1 MRVLHSDSEN
11 VALVQHTVPAD
22 YGCVNIWTAKWGNMT
37 MAILNHT
44 LGFPRVGLRRELKK
58 AQESYWAGNSTQEE
72 LLAVGR
78 ELRARHWQQQQQAGV
93 DLLPVGDFAWYD
105 HVLTTSLLL
114 GNVPARHQNQD
125 GTIDLDTLFRIGRG
139 RAPTGEPAAAAEMT
153 KWFNTNYHYMVP
165 EFHKGQQFQLGWTQL
180 LDEVDEALALGHKI
194 KPVLLGPVTYLWL
207 GKVKGEQFDRLSL
220 LKDILPVYQQV
231 LAELAKRG
239 IEWVQIDEPALVLE
253 LPQEWLNAFKPA
265 YDALQGQ
272 VKLLLTTYFD
282 SVGHNLDTIHTLPV
296 QGLHVDLV
304 TGHDDVAVLNQ
315 ALPKE
320 WLLSLGVING
330 RNVWRA
336 DLSSWFERL
345 QPLLGDRNLWIGT
358 SCSLLHSPIDLS
370 VETRLDEEVK
380 SWFAFALQKCAEL
393 ALLSAALNAPGS
405 KQAELAAYS
414 APIRARRQSS
424 RVHNAQVEKRLA
436 AITAQDSERQRP
448 YAERAA
454 AQRDRFNLPAWPTTT
469 IGSFPQTTEIRGLRL
484 DFKQGRLDG
493 NNYRTSIS
501 EHIKQAIVEQERLGL
516 DVLVHGEAERNDMVE
531 YFGENLDG
539 FVFTQNGWVQ
549 SYGSRCV
556 KPPVI
561 IGDISRPEAITVEW
575 AKYAQS
581 LTDKPVKGML
591 TGPVTILCWSF
602 PREDVTR
609 EVIAKQIALAL
620 RDEVEDLEKAGI
632 GIIQIDEPALREGL
646 PLRQSDWAAYLNWAV
661 DAFKLNA
668 AVAQDDTQIHT
679 HMCYCEFNDIMDSIA
694 ALDADVITIETSR
707 SDMDLLEAFKEFEY
721 PNEIGPGVY
730 DIHSPNVPSVEWI
743 EALLRKAA
751 QNIPAERLW
760 VNPDCGLKTR
770 GWPETR
776 QSLANMVRAAQRLR
790 EQA

>member
-1 MRVLHSDSEN
+1 M
-11 VALVQHTVPAD
+11 
-22 YGCVNIWTAKWGNMT
+22 
-37 MAILNHT
+37 
-44 LGFPRVGLRRELKK
+44 
-58 AQESYWAGNSTQEE
+58 
-72 LLAVGR
+72 
-78 ELRARHWQQQQQAGV
+78 
-93 DLLPVGDFAWYD
+93 
-105 HVLTTSLLL
+105 
-114 GNVPARHQNQD
+114 
-125 GTIDLDTLFRIGRG
+125 
-139 RAPTGEPAAAAEMT
+139 
-153 KWFNTNYHYMVP
+153 
-165 EFHKGQQFQLGWTQL
+165 
-180 LDEVDEALALGHKI
+180 
-194 KPVLLGPVTYLWL
+194 LLGPITYLWL

-220 LKDILPVYQQV
+220 LNDILPVYQQV

-253 LPQEWLNAFKPA
+253 LPQEWLDAYQPA
-265 YDALQGQ
+265 YQALQGQ

-282 SVGHNLDTIHTLPV
+282 SIGHNIDTIRALPV
-296 QGLHVDLV
+296 QGLHVDVV
-304 TGHDDVAVLNQ
+304 TGHDDLAVLNKN
-315 ALPKE
+315 LPKE

-345 QPLLGDRNLWIGT
+345 QPLVNSRPLWLGS
-358 SCSLLHSPIDLS
+358 SCSLLHSPIDLNE
-370 VETRLDEEVK
+370 ETRLDAEVK

-393 ALLSAALNAPGS
+393 ALLTQALNAPNDA
-405 KQAELAAYS
+405 KLAELAAYS
-414 APIRARRQSS
+414 APIRARRSSS
-424 RVHNAQVEKRLA
+424 RVHNAQVEQRLA
-436 AITAQDSERQRP
+436 AITSQDIERQLP
-448 YAERAA
+448 YEARAET
-454 AQRDRFNLPAWPTTT
+454 QRKRFNLPAWPTTT

-493 NNYRTSIS
+493 KNYRTGIS
-501 EHIKQAIVEQERLGL
+501 EHIKHAIAEQERLGL

-531 YFGENLDG
+531 YFGEHLDG

-581 LTDKPVKGML
+581 LTEKPVKGML

-602 PREDVTR
+602 PREDVSR
-609 EVIAKQIALAL
+609 ETIAKQIALAL

-646 PLRQSDWAAYLNWAV
+646 PLRRADWQAYLQWAV

-668 AVAQDDTQIHT
+668 AVAQNDTQIHT

-707 SDMDLLEAFKEFEY
+707 SDMELLESFEDFAY

-751 QNIPAERLW
+751 QRIPAERLW

-776 QSLANMVRAAQRLR
+776 QALANMVLAAQRLR
-790 EQA
+790 EEQV

>member
-1 MRVLHSDSEN
+1 
-11 VALVQHTVPAD
+11 
-22 YGCVNIWTAKWGNMT
+22 
-37 MAILNHT
+37 MAIVNHT

-58 AQESYWAGNSTQEE
+58 AQENYWAGNATQEE
-72 LLAVGR
+72 LLTVGR
-78 ELRARHWQQQQQAGV
+78 ELRARHWQQQKDAGV

-114 GNVPARHQNQD
+114 GNVPARHQNED
-125 GTIDLDTLFRIGRG
+125 GSVDLDTLFRIGRG
-139 RAPTGEPAAAAEMT
+139 RAPTGQPAAAAEMT

-165 EFHKGQQFQLGWTQL
+165 EFTKGQQFKLTWTQL
-180 LDEVDEALALGHKI
+180 LDEVDEALALGHNV

-220 LKDILPVYQQV
+220 LQDILPVYQQV

-239 IEWVQIDEPALVLE
+239 IEWVQIDEPALALE
-253 LPQEWLNAFKPA
+253 LPQEWLAAFKPA

-282 SVGHNLDTIHTLPV
+282 SVSQNLETIKALPV
-296 QGLHVDLV
+296 QGLHIDLV
-304 TGHDDVAVLNQ
+304 HGKDDAATLSAQ
-315 ALPKE
+315 LPAN
-320 WLLSLGVING
+320 WVLSLGVING

-345 QPLLGDRNLWIGT
+345 QPLVGTRDLWLGS

-370 VETRLDEEVK
+370 VEVRLDDEVK
-380 SWFAFALQKCAEL
+380 SWFAFAIQKCAEL
-393 ALLSAALNAPGS
+393 SLLSQALNSGNG
-405 KQAELAAYS
+405 QALEAYS
-414 APIRARRQSS
+414 APIRARRTST
-424 RVHNAQVEKRLA
+424 RVNNAAVTQRLA
-436 AITAQDSERQRP
+436 AITAQDSQRQNV
-448 YAERAA
+448 YSVRAD
-454 AQRDRFNLPAWPTTT
+454 AQRERFNLPAWPTTT

-493 NNYRTSIS
+493 NNYRTGIA
-501 EHIKQAIVEQERLGL
+501 EHIKQAVVEQERLGL

-531 YFGENLDG
+531 YFGEHLDG
-539 FVFTQNGWVQ
+539 FIFTQNGWVQ

-561 IGDISRPEAITVEW
+561 IGDVSRPESITVEW

-581 LTDKPVKGML
+581 LTDKPMKGML

-609 EVIAKQIALAL
+609 ETIAKQIALAL
-620 RDEVEDLEKAGI
+620 RDEVADLEAAGI

-646 PLRQSDWAAYLNWAV
+646 PLHRSDWDAYLAWAV
-661 DAFKLNA
+661 DAFRLNA
-668 AVAQDDTQIHT
+668 AVAKDDTQIHT

-707 SDMDLLEAFKEFEY
+707 SDMELLESFEEFEY

-730 DIHSPNVPSVEWI
+730 DIHSPNVPSVEWM
-743 EALLRKAA
+743 EDLLKKAA
-751 QNIPAERLW
+751 QRIPAERLW

-776 QSLANMVRAAQRLR
+776 QALANMVQAAQRLR
-790 EQA
+790 ETQ

>member
-1 MRVLHSDSEN
+1 
-11 VALVQHTVPAD
+11 
-22 YGCVNIWTAKWGNMT
+22 
-37 MAILNHT
+37 MAIVNHT

-58 AQESYWAGNSTQEE
+58 AQESYWAGNATKEA
-72 LLAVGR
+72 LLTVGR
-78 ELRARHWQQQQQAGV
+78 ELRARHWQQQKDAGV

-114 GNVPARHQNQD
+114 GNVPARHQNED
-125 GTIDLDTLFRIGRG
+125 GSVDLDTLFRIGRG
-139 RAPTGEPAAAAEMT
+139 RAPTGQPAAAAEMT

-165 EFHKGQQFQLGWTQL
+165 EFTKGQQFKLTWTQL
-180 LDEVDEALALGHKI
+180 LDEVDEAQALGHNV

-220 LKDILPVYQQV
+220 LQDILPVYQQV

-239 IEWVQIDEPALVLE
+239 IEWVQIDEPALALE
-253 LPQEWLNAFKPA
+253 LPQEWLTAFKPA

-282 SVGHNLDTIHTLPV
+282 SISQNLETIKTLPV
-296 QGLHVDLV
+296 QGLHIDLV
-304 TGHDDVAVLNQ
+304 HGKDDAATLSAQ
-315 ALPKE
+315 LPAN
-320 WLLSLGVING
+320 WVLSLGVING

-345 QPLLGDRNLWIGT
+345 QPLVGTRDLWLGS

-370 VETRLDEEVK
+370 VEVRLDDEVK
-380 SWFAFALQKCAEL
+380 SWFAFAIQKCAEL
-393 ALLSAALNAPGS
+393 SLLSQALNSGNG
-405 KQAELAAYS
+405 QALEAYS
-414 APIRARRQSS
+414 APIRARRTST
-424 RVHNAQVEKRLA
+424 RVNNAAVTQRLA
-436 AITAQDSERQRP
+436 AITAQDSQRQNV
-448 YAERAA
+448 YSVRAD

-493 NNYRTSIS
+493 NNYRTGIS
-501 EHIKQAIVEQERLGL
+501 EHIKQAVAEQERLGL

-531 YFGENLDG
+531 YFGEHLDG

-561 IGDISRPEAITVEW
+561 IGDVSRPEAITVEW

-581 LTDKPVKGML
+581 LTDKPMKGML

-609 EVIAKQIALAL
+609 ETIAKQIALAL
-620 RDEVEDLEKAGI
+620 RDEVADLEAAGI

-646 PLRQSDWAAYLNWAV
+646 PLHRSDWDAYLAWAV
-661 DAFKLNA
+661 DAFRLNA
-668 AVAQDDTQIHT
+668 AVAKDDTQIHT

-707 SDMDLLEAFKEFEY
+707 SDMELLESFEEFEY

-730 DIHSPNVPSVEWI
+730 DIHSPNVPSVEWM
-743 EALLRKAA
+743 EALLKKAA
-751 QNIPAERLW
+751 QRIPAERLW

-776 QSLANMVRAAQRLR
+776 QALANMVQAAQRLR
-790 EQA
+790 ETQ

>member
-1 MRVLHSDSEN
+1 M
-11 VALVQHTVPAD
+11 TV
-22 YGCVNIWTAKWGNMT
+22 
-37 MAILNHT
+37 LNHT

-58 AQESYWAGNSTQEE
+58 AQESYWAGNTTQEA

-78 ELRARHWQQQQQAGV
+78 ELRARHWEQQKQAGI

-114 GNVPARHQNQD
+114 GNVPARHQNRD
-125 GTIDLDTLFRIGRG
+125 GSVDIDTLFRIGRG
-139 RAPTGEPAAAAEMT
+139 RAPIGEPAAAAEMT
-153 KWFNTNYHYMVP
+153 KWFNTNYHYLVP
-165 EFHKGQQFQLGWTQL
+165 EFTQGQRFTLTWTQL
-180 LDEVDEALALGHKI
+180 LDEVEEALALGHRV

-207 GKVKGEQFDRLSL
+207 GKVKGEPFDRLSL
-220 LKDILPVYQQV
+220 LNDILPVYQQV

-239 IEWVQIDEPALVLE
+239 VEWVQIDEPALVLE
-253 LPQEWLNAFKPA
+253 LPQAWLNAFKPA
-265 YDALQGQ
+265 YEALAGE

-282 SVGHNLDTIHTLPV
+282 DVTPNLDTIAALPV

-304 TGHDDVAVLNQ
+304 HGKDDVAELHRR
-315 ALPKE
+315 LPAD
-320 WLLSLGVING
+320 WLLSAGLVNG

-336 DLSSWFERL
+336 DLTEKYAQIKDIVGQR
-345 QPLLGDRNLWIGT
+345 DLWVAS

-370 VETRLDEEVK
+370 VETRLDTEVK
-380 SWFAFALQKCAEL
+380 SWFAFALQKCHEL
-393 ALLSAALNAPGS
+393 ALLRDALNSGDTAPL
-405 KQAELAAYS
+405 AEWS
-414 APIRARRQSS
+414 APIQARRHST
-424 RVHNAQVEKRLA
+424 RVHNTAVAQRLA
-436 AITAQDSERQRP
+436 AITAKDSQRPRP

-454 AQRDRFNLPAWPTTT
+454 VQRARFNLPAWPTTT

-484 DFKQGRLDG
+484 EFKQGRLDAG
-493 NNYRTSIS
+493 SYRTGIA
-501 EHIKQAIVEQERLGL
+501 EHIKQAIAEQERLGL

-531 YFGENLDG
+531 YFGEHLDG

-556 KPPVI
+556 KPPVV
-561 IGDISRPEAITVEW
+561 IGDVSRPDAITVEW

-602 PREDVTR
+602 PREDVSR
-609 EVIAKQIALAL
+609 ETIAKQIALAL
-620 RDEVEDLEKAGI
+620 RDEVADLEAAGI

-646 PLRQSDWAAYLNWAV
+646 PLKRSDWDAYLAWGV
-661 DAFKLNA
+661 EAFRINA
-668 AVAQDDTQIHT
+668 AVAKDETQIHT

-707 SDMDLLEAFKEFEY
+707 SDMELLASFEAFEY

-730 DIHSPNVPSVEWI
+730 DIHSPNVPDVAWI
-743 EALLRKAA
+743 ETLLNKAA
-751 QNIPAERLW
+751 DRIPAERLW

-776 QSLANMVRAAQRLR
+776 AALANMVKAAQNLR
-790 EQA
+790 NA

>member
-1 MRVLHSDSEN
+1 
-11 VALVQHTVPAD
+11 
-22 YGCVNIWTAKWGNMT
+22 
-37 MAILNHT
+37 
-44 LGFPRVGLRRELKK
+44 
-58 AQESYWAGNSTQEE
+58 
-72 LLAVGR
+72 
-78 ELRARHWQQQQQAGV
+78 
-93 DLLPVGDFAWYD
+93 
-105 HVLTTSLLL
+105 
-114 GNVPARHQNQD
+114 
-125 GTIDLDTLFRIGRG
+125 
-139 RAPTGEPAAAAEMT
+139 
-153 KWFNTNYHYMVP
+153 
-165 EFHKGQQFQLGWTQL
+165 
-180 LDEVDEALALGHKI
+180 
-194 KPVLLGPVTYLWL
+194 
-207 GKVKGEQFDRLSL
+207 
-220 LKDILPVYQQV
+220 
-231 LAELAKRG
+231 
-239 IEWVQIDEPALVLE
+239 
-253 LPQEWLNAFKPA
+253 
-265 YDALQGQ
+265 
-272 VKLLLTTYFD
+272 YFD
-282 SVGHNLDTIHTLPV
+282 SVGHNLDTVRTLPV

-304 TGHDDVAVLNQ
+304 AGHDDIAALSA
-315 ALPKE
+315 ALPQD

-336 DLSSWFERL
+336 DLSRWFERL
-345 QPLLGDRNLWIGT
+345 QPLVGSRPLWIGS

-370 VETRLDEEVK
+370 VESRLDEEVK

-393 ALLSAALNAPGS
+393 ALLSSALNAPDAT
-405 KQAELAAYS
+405 KRAELDAYS

-424 RVHNAQVEKRLA
+424 RVHNPQVERRLA
-436 AITAQDSERQRP
+436 AITAQDSERHSA
-448 YAERAA
+448 YAERAR
-454 AQRDRFNLPAWPTTT
+454 AQRERFNLPAWPTTT

-493 NNYRTSIS
+493 NNYRTSIG

-561 IGDISRPEAITVEW
+561 IGDVSRPEAITVEW
-575 AKYAQS
+575 AKFAQS

-668 AVAQDDTQIHT
+668 AVARDDTQIHT

-776 QSLANMVRAAQRLR
+776 QSLANMVLAAQRLR

>member
-1 MRVLHSDSEN
+1 
-11 VALVQHTVPAD
+11 
-22 YGCVNIWTAKWGNMT
+22 MT
-37 MAILNHT
+37 IKNHT

-58 AQESYWAGNSTQEE
+58 AQESYWAGKSTQEE

-78 ELRARHWQQQQQAGV
+78 ELRARHWDQQKLAGV
-93 DLLPVGDFAWYD
+93 ELLPVGDFAWYD

-114 GNVPARHQNQD
+114 GNVPARHQNAD
-125 GTIDLDTLFRIGRG
+125 GSVDIDTLFRIGRG
-139 RAPTGEPAAAAEMT
+139 RAPTGAPAAAAEMT

-165 EFHKGQQFQLGWTQL
+165 EFTQGQQFKLTWTQL
-180 LDEVDEALALGHKI
+180 LDEVDEALALGHNV

-207 GKVKGEQFDRLSL
+207 GKVKGGQFDRLNL

-253 LPQEWLNAFKPA
+253 LPQAWLDAFKPA
-265 YDALQGQ
+265 YDALAGQ
-272 VKLLLTTYFD
+272 VKLLLTTYFEG
-282 SVGHNLDTIHTLPV
+282 VTPNLDTLIALPV

-304 TGHDDVAVLNQ
+304 QGKDDINTLHQ
-315 ALPKE
+315 KLPAD
-320 WLLSLGVING
+320 WLLSAGVING

-336 DLSSWFERL
+336 YLTEKYAQLNKLVGKRDLWVAS
-345 QPLLGDRNLWIGT
+345 

-393 ALLSAALNAPGS
+393 ALLTEALNSGNTEKLVAW
-405 KQAELAAYS
+405 S
-414 APIRARRQSS
+414 APIQARRHSQ
-424 RVHNAQVEKRLA
+424 RVHNAAVEKRLA
-436 AITAQDSERQRP
+436 AITAQDSQRHSD
-448 YAERAA
+448 YAARAQ
-454 AQRDRFNLPAWPTTT
+454 AQRQRFNLPAWPTTT

-484 DFKQGRLDG
+484 DFKKGNLDAG
-493 NNYRTSIS
+493 NYRTGIA
-501 EHIKQAIVEQERLGL
+501 EHIKQAIAEQERLGL

-556 KPPVI
+556 KPPVV
-561 IGDISRPEAITVEW
+561 IGDISRPRPITVEW

-581 LTDKPVKGML
+581 LTNKPVKGML

-602 PREDVTR
+602 PREDVSR
-609 EVIAKQIALAL
+609 ETIAKQIALAL
-620 RDEVEDLEKAGI
+620 RDEVADLEAAGI

-646 PLRQSDWAAYLNWAV
+646 PLRQSDWQAYLEWGV
-661 DAFKLNA
+661 EAFRLNA
-668 AVAQDDTQIHT
+668 AVVRDDTQIHT

-707 SDMDLLEAFKEFEY
+707 SDMDLLESFKEFEY

-743 EALLRKAA
+743 EALLKKAA
-751 QNIPAERLW
+751 ESVPAERLW

-776 QSLANMVRAAQRLR
+776 AALANMVQAAQNLR
-790 EQA
+790 SA

>member
-1 MRVLHSDSEN
+1 M
-11 VALVQHTVPAD
+11 
-22 YGCVNIWTAKWGNMT
+22 GNMT

-93 DLLPVGDFAWYD
+93 DLVPVGDFAWYD

-114 GNVPARHQNQD
+114 GNVPARHQNAD
-125 GTIDLDTLFRIGRG
+125 GSIDLDTLFRIGRG
-139 RAPTGEPAAAAEMT
+139 RAPTGKPAAAAEMT

-165 EFHKGQQFQLGWTQL
+165 EFHKGQQFKLGWTQL
-180 LDEVDEALALGHKI
+180 LEEVDEALALGHKI

-207 GKVKGEQFDRLSL
+207 GKVKGEAFDRLSL

-231 LAELAKRG
+231 LAELAQRG
-239 IEWVQIDEPALVLE
+239 VEWVQIDEPALVLE

-265 YDALQGQ
+265 YEALQGQ

-282 SVGHNLDTIHTLPV
+282 SVGHNLDTVRKLPV

-304 TGHDDVAVLNQ
+304 AGHDDIDALNK
-315 ALPKE
+315 ALPKA

-345 QPLLGDRNLWIGT
+345 QPLVGSRPLWIGT

-380 SWFAFALQKCAEL
+380 SWFAFALQKCTEL
-393 ALLSAALNAPGS
+393 ALLSAALNAPGAE
-405 KQAELAAYS
+405 KQAELDAYS

-424 RVHNAQVEKRLA
+424 RVHNAQVSQRLA

-448 YAERAA
+448 YAERAQ
-454 AQRDRFNLPAWPTTT
+454 AQRARFNLPAWPTTT

-646 PLRQSDWAAYLNWAV
+646 PLRRSDWAAYLNWAV
-661 DAFKLNA
+661 EAFKLNA

-776 QSLANMVRAAQRLR
+776 QSLTNMVLAAQRLR
-790 EQA
+790 EQQV

>member
-1 MRVLHSDSEN
+1 
-11 VALVQHTVPAD
+11 
-22 YGCVNIWTAKWGNMT
+22 
-37 MAILNHT
+37 MAIVNHT

-58 AQESYWAGNSTQEE
+58 AQESYWAGNATQEE
-72 LLAVGR
+72 LLTVGR
-78 ELRARHWQQQQQAGV
+78 ELRARHWQQQKDAGV

-114 GNVPARHQNQD
+114 GNVPARHQNKD
-125 GTIDLDTLFRIGRG
+125 GSVDLDTLFRIGRG
-139 RAPTGEPAAAAEMT
+139 RAPTGQPAAAAEMT

-165 EFHKGQQFQLGWTQL
+165 EFTKGQQFKLTWTQL
-180 LDEVDEALALGHKI
+180 LDEVDEALALGHNV

-220 LKDILPVYQQV
+220 LQDILPVYQQV

-253 LPQEWLNAFKPA
+253 LPQAWLAAFKPA

-282 SVGHNLDTIHTLPV
+282 SVSQNLETIKTLPV

-304 TGHDDVAVLNQ
+304 HGKDDAATLSAQ
-315 ALPKE
+315 LPAN
-320 WLLSLGVING
+320 WVLSLGVING

-336 DLSSWFERL
+336 DLSNWFERL
-345 QPLLGDRNLWIGT
+345 QPLVGTRDLWLGS

-370 VETRLDEEVK
+370 VEVRLDDEVK
-380 SWFAFALQKCAEL
+380 SWFAFAIQKCAEL
-393 ALLSAALNAPGS
+393 SLLSQALNSGNG
-405 KQAELAAYS
+405 QALDAYS
-414 APIRARRQSS
+414 APIRARRTST
-424 RVHNAQVEKRLA
+424 RVNNATVAQRLA
-436 AITAQDSERQRP
+436 AITAQDSQRQNV
-448 YAERAA
+448 YSVRAD
-454 AQRDRFNLPAWPTTT
+454 AQRERFNLPAWPTTT

-493 NNYRTSIS
+493 NNYRTGIS
-501 EHIKQAIVEQERLGL
+501 EHIKQAVAEQERLGL

-531 YFGENLDG
+531 YFGEHLDG

-561 IGDISRPEAITVEW
+561 IGDVSRPEAITVEW

-581 LTDKPVKGML
+581 LTDKPMKGML

-609 EVIAKQIALAL
+609 ETIAKQIALAL
-620 RDEVEDLEKAGI
+620 RDEVADLEAAGI

-646 PLRQSDWAAYLNWAV
+646 PLHRSDWDAYLAWAV
-661 DAFKLNA
+661 DAFRLNA
-668 AVAQDDTQIHT
+668 AVAKDDTQIHT

-707 SDMDLLEAFKEFEY
+707 SDMELLESFEEFEY

-730 DIHSPNVPSVEWI
+730 DIHSPNVPSVEWM
-743 EALLRKAA
+743 EALLKKAA
-751 QNIPAERLW
+751 QRIPAERLW

-776 QSLANMVRAAQRLR
+776 QALANMVQAAQRLR
-790 EQA
+790 ETQ

>member
-1 MRVLHSDSEN
+1 M
-11 VALVQHTVPAD
+11 
-22 YGCVNIWTAKWGNMT
+22 GNMT
-37 MAILNHT
+37 MTILNHT
-44 LGFPRVGLRRELKK
+44 LGFPRVGLKRELKK

-72 LLAVGR
+72 LLNVGR
-78 ELRARHWQQQQQAGV
+78 ELRARHWQQQQAGV
-93 DLLPVGDFAWYD
+93 DLVPVGDFAWYD

-114 GNVPARHQNQD
+114 GNVPQRHQNAD
-125 GTIDLDTLFRIGRG
+125 GSIDLDTLFRIGRG
-139 RAPTGEPAAAAEMT
+139 RAPTGKPAAAAEMT

-165 EFHKGQQFQLGWTQL
+165 EFQLGQQFKLGWTQL

-253 LPQEWLNAFKPA
+253 LPPEWLVAFQPA
-265 YDALQGQ
+265 YQALQGQ

-282 SVGHNLDTIHTLPV
+282 SIGHNLDTIRTLPV
-296 QGLHVDLV
+296 QGLHVDV
-304 TGHDDVAVLNQ
+304 VAGQDDIATLN
-315 ALPKE
+315 ATLPKE

-336 DLSSWFERL
+336 DLSRWLERL
-345 QPLLGDRNLWIGT
+345 QPLVDSRPLWLGT

-370 VETRLDEEVK
+370 EETRLDAEVK

-393 ALLSAALNAPGS
+393 ALLTRALNAPTEA
-405 KQAELAAYS
+405 KLAELAAYS
-414 APIRARRQSS
+414 APIRARRASR
-424 RVHNAQVEKRLA
+424 RVHNAQVEQRLA
-436 AITAQDSERQRP
+436 AITAQDIERQLP
-448 YAERAA
+448 YEARAVE
-454 AQRDRFNLPAWPTTT
+454 QRKRFNLPSWPTTT

-493 NNYRTSIS
+493 KNYRTGIS
-501 EHIKQAIVEQERLGL
+501 EHIKQAVAEQERLGL

-531 YFGENLDG
+531 YFGEHLDG

-602 PREDVTR
+602 PREDVSR
-609 EVIAKQIALAL
+609 ETIAKQIALAL

-646 PLRQSDWAAYLNWAV
+646 PLRRAEWQAYLQWAV

-668 AVAQDDTQIHT
+668 AVAQNDTQIHT

-707 SDMDLLEAFKEFEY
+707 SDMELLESFEDFAY

-751 QNIPAERLW
+751 QRIPAERLW

-776 QSLANMVRAAQRLR
+776 QALANMVLAAQRLR
-790 EQA
+790 EEQV

>member
-1 MRVLHSDSEN
+1 M
-11 VALVQHTVPAD
+11 
-22 YGCVNIWTAKWGNMT
+22 GNKTMT
-37 MAILNHT
+37 ILNHT
-44 LGFPRVGLRRELKK
+44 LGFPRVGLKRELKK

-72 LLAVGR
+72 LLNVGR

-93 DLLPVGDFAWYD
+93 DLVPVGDFAWYD

-114 GNVPARHQNQD
+114 GNVPERHQNAD
-125 GTIDLDTLFRIGRG
+125 GSIDLDTLFRIGRG
-139 RAPTGEPAAAAEMT
+139 RAPTGTPAAAAEMT

-165 EFHKGQQFQLGWTQL
+165 EFQQGQQFKLGWTQL

-220 LKDILPVYQQV
+220 LNDILPVYQQV
-231 LAELAKRG
+231 LGELAKRG

-253 LPQEWLNAFKPA
+253 LPPEWLDAYQPA
-265 YDALQGQ
+265 YQALQGQ

-282 SVGHNLDTIHTLPV
+282 SIGHNLDIIRALPV
-296 QGLHVDLV
+296 QGLHVDV
-304 TGHDDVAVLNQ
+304 VAGQDDIAELN
-315 ALPKE
+315 ATLPQE

-336 DLSSWFERL
+336 DLSHWFERL
-345 QPLLGDRNLWIGT
+345 QPLVNSRPLCLGS

-370 VETRLDEEVK
+370 EETRLDAEVK

-393 ALLSAALNAPGS
+393 ALLTQALNAPS
-405 KQAELAAYS
+405 EAKLAELAAYS
-414 APIRARRQSS
+414 APIRARRASS
-424 RVHNAQVEKRLA
+424 RVHNPQVEQRLA
-436 AITAQDSERQRP
+436 AITAQDIERQQP
-448 YAERAA
+448 YEARAT
-454 AQRDRFNLPAWPTTT
+454 AQRKRFNLPAWPTTT

-493 NNYRTSIS
+493 KNYRTGIS
-501 EHIKQAIVEQERLGL
+501 EHIKQAIAEQERLGL

-531 YFGENLDG
+531 YFGEHLDG

-602 PREDVTR
+602 PREDVSR
-609 EVIAKQIALAL
+609 ETIAKQIALAL

-646 PLRQSDWAAYLNWAV
+646 PLRRTDWQAYLQWAV

-668 AVAQDDTQIHT
+668 AVAQNDTQIHT

-707 SDMDLLEAFKEFEY
+707 SDMELLESFEDFAY

-751 QNIPAERLW
+751 QRIPAERLW

-776 QSLANMVRAAQRLR
+776 QALANMVLAAQRLR
-790 EQA
+790 EEQV

>member
-1 MRVLHSDSEN
+1 
-11 VALVQHTVPAD
+11 
-22 YGCVNIWTAKWGNMT
+22 
-37 MAILNHT
+37 MAIVNHT

-58 AQESYWAGNSTQEE
+58 AQESYWAGNATQEE
-72 LLAVGR
+72 LLTVGR
-78 ELRARHWQQQQQAGV
+78 ELRARHWQQQKDAGV

-114 GNVPARHQNQD
+114 GNVPARHQNKD
-125 GTIDLDTLFRIGRG
+125 GSVDLDTLFRIGRG
-139 RAPTGEPAAAAEMT
+139 RAPTGQPAAAAEMT

-165 EFHKGQQFQLGWTQL
+165 EFTKGQQFKLTWTQL
-180 LDEVDEALALGHKI
+180 LDEVDEALALGHNV

-220 LKDILPVYQQV
+220 LQDILPVYQQV

-253 LPQEWLNAFKPA
+253 LPQAWLAAFKPA

-282 SVGHNLDTIHTLPV
+282 SVSQNLETIKTLPV

-304 TGHDDVAVLNQ
+304 HGKDDAATLSAQ
-315 ALPKE
+315 LPAN
-320 WLLSLGVING
+320 WVLSLGVING

-336 DLSSWFERL
+336 DLSNWFERL
-345 QPLLGDRNLWIGT
+345 QPLVGTRDLWLGS

-370 VETRLDEEVK
+370 VEVRLDDEVK
-380 SWFAFALQKCAEL
+380 SWFAFAIQKCAEL
-393 ALLSAALNAPGS
+393 SLLSQALNSGNG
-405 KQAELAAYS
+405 QALDAYS
-414 APIRARRQSS
+414 APIRARRTST
-424 RVHNAQVEKRLA
+424 RVNNAAVAQRLA
-436 AITAQDSERQRP
+436 AITAQDSQRNNV
-448 YAERAA
+448 YSVRAD
-454 AQRDRFNLPAWPTTT
+454 AQRERFNLPAWPTTT

-493 NNYRTSIS
+493 NNYRTGIS
-501 EHIKQAIVEQERLGL
+501 EHIKQAVAEQERLGL

-531 YFGENLDG
+531 YFGEHLDG

-561 IGDISRPEAITVEW
+561 IGDVSRPEAITVEW

-581 LTDKPVKGML
+581 LTDKPMKGML

-609 EVIAKQIALAL
+609 ETIAKQIALAL
-620 RDEVEDLEKAGI
+620 RDEVADLEAAGI

-646 PLRQSDWAAYLNWAV
+646 PLHRSDWDAYLAWAV
-661 DAFKLNA
+661 DAFRLNA
-668 AVAQDDTQIHT
+668 AVAKDDTQIHT

-707 SDMDLLEAFKEFEY
+707 SDMELLESFEEFEY

-730 DIHSPNVPSVEWI
+730 DIHSPNVPSVEWM
-743 EALLRKAA
+743 EALLKKAA
-751 QNIPAERLW
+751 QRIPAERLW

-776 QSLANMVRAAQRLR
+776 QALANMVQAAQRLR
-790 EQA
+790 ETQ

>member
-1 MRVLHSDSEN
+1 
-11 VALVQHTVPAD
+11 
-22 YGCVNIWTAKWGNMT
+22 MT
-37 MAILNHT
+37 ILNHI

-58 AQESYWAGNSTQEE
+58 AQESYWAGTTSQDD
-72 LLAVGR
+72 LLTTGR
-78 ELRARHWQQQQQAGV
+78 ELRARHWQQQKDAGV
-93 DLLPVGDFAWYD
+93 NLLPVGDFAWYD
-105 HVLTTSLLL
+105 HVLTTSLML
-114 GNVPARHQNQD
+114 GNVPARHQNKE
-125 GTIDLDTLFRIGRG
+125 GSVDLDTLFRLGRG

-165 EFHKGQQFQLGWTQL
+165 EFVQGQQFKLTWTQL

-207 GKVKGEQFDRLSL
+207 GKVKGDQFDRLSL

-231 LAELAKRG
+231 LAELAKRD
-239 IEWVQIDEPALVLE
+239 IEWVQIDEPALALE
-253 LPQEWLNAFKPA
+253 LPAEWLAAFKSA
-265 YDALQGQ
+265 YAALQGHS
-272 VKLLLTTYFD
+272 KLLLTTYFD
-282 SVGHNLDTIHTLPV
+282 SIGQNIDIITALPV

-304 TGHDDVAVLNQ
+304 HGNDDISALNSKVP
-315 ALPKE
+315 AS
-320 WLLSLGVING
+320 WLLSVGVING

-336 DLSSWFERL
+336 DLSRWFERL
-345 QPLLGDRNLWIGT
+345 QPLSAARKQLWIGS

-370 VETRLDEEVK
+370 VETRLDDEVK

-393 ALLSAALNAPGS
+393 SLLSNALNNNDSAS
-405 KQAELAAYS
+405 LEAWS
-414 APIRARRQSS
+414 APVRARKNST
-424 RVHNAQVEKRLA
+424 RVHNAAVGERLA
-436 AITAQDSERQRP
+436 GITARDSQRNSSYLVRAEAQRQRF
-448 YAERAA
+448 
-454 AQRDRFNLPAWPTTT
+454 QLPAWPTTT

-493 NNYRTSIS
+493 NHYRTGIA
-501 EHIKQAIVEQERLGL
+501 EHIKQAIAEQERLGL

-539 FVFTQNGWVQ
+539 FIFTQNGWVQ

-561 IGDISRPEAITVEW
+561 IGDVSRPQAITVEW

-602 PREDVTR
+602 PREDVSR
-609 EVIAKQIALAL
+609 ETIAKQIALAL

-646 PLRQSDWAAYLNWAV
+646 PLHRSDWAAYLKWAV
-661 DAFKLNA
+661 DAFRLNA

-707 SDMDLLEAFKEFEY
+707 SDMELLESFEEFDY

-730 DIHSPNVPSVEWI
+730 DIHSPNVPSVEWM
-743 EALLRKAA
+743 EALLLKAA
-751 QNIPAERLW
+751 QRIPTERLW

-770 GWPETR
+770 GWTETR
-776 QSLANMVRAAQRLR
+776 QALANMVKAAQNLR
-790 EQA
+790 STQKA

>member
-1 MRVLHSDSEN
+1 
-11 VALVQHTVPAD
+11 
-22 YGCVNIWTAKWGNMT
+22 MT
-37 MAILNHT
+37 IVNHT

-58 AQESYWAGNSTQEE
+58 AQESYWAGNATQEE
-72 LLAVGR
+72 LLTVGR
-78 ELRARHWQQQQQAGV
+78 ELRARHWQQQKDAGV

-114 GNVPARHQNQD
+114 GNVPARHQNED
-125 GTIDLDTLFRIGRG
+125 GSVDLDTLFRIGRG
-139 RAPTGEPAAAAEMT
+139 RAPTGQPAAAAEMT

-165 EFHKGQQFQLGWTQL
+165 EFTQGQQFALTWTQL
-180 LDEVDEALALGHKI
+180 LDEVDEALALGHNV

-207 GKVKGEQFDRLSL
+207 GKVKGDQFDRLSL
-220 LKDILPVYQQV
+220 LQDILPVYQQV

-239 IEWVQIDEPALVLE
+239 IEWVQIDEPALALE
-253 LPQEWLNAFKPA
+253 LPQAWLAAFKPA

-282 SVGHNLDTIHTLPV
+282 SVSQNLETIKALPV
-296 QGLHVDLV
+296 QGLHIDLV
-304 TGHDDVAVLNQ
+304 HGKDDAATLSAQ
-315 ALPKE
+315 LPAN
-320 WLLSLGVING
+320 WVLSLGVING

-345 QPLLGDRNLWIGT
+345 QPLVGTRALWLGS

-370 VETRLDEEVK
+370 VEVRLDDEVK
-380 SWFAFALQKCAEL
+380 SWFAFAIQKCAEL
-393 ALLSAALNAPGS
+393 SLLSQALNSGNG
-405 KQAELAAYS
+405 QALEAYS
-414 APIRARRQSS
+414 APIRARRTST
-424 RVHNAQVEKRLA
+424 RVNNAAVAQRLA
-436 AITAQDSERQRP
+436 AITAQDSQRQNV
-448 YAERAA
+448 YSVRAD
-454 AQRDRFNLPAWPTTT
+454 AQRERFNLPAWPTTT

-493 NNYRTSIS
+493 NNYRTGIA
-501 EHIKQAIVEQERLGL
+501 EHIKQAVVEQERLGL

-531 YFGENLDG
+531 YFGEHLDG

-561 IGDISRPEAITVEW
+561 IGDVSRPEAITVEW

-581 LTDKPVKGML
+581 LTDKPMKGML

-609 EVIAKQIALAL
+609 ETIAKQIALAL
-620 RDEVEDLEKAGI
+620 RDEVADLEAAGI

-646 PLRQSDWAAYLNWAV
+646 PLHRSDWDAYLAWAV
-661 DAFKLNA
+661 DAFRLNA
-668 AVAQDDTQIHT
+668 AVAKDDTQIHT

-707 SDMDLLEAFKEFEY
+707 SDMELLESFEEFEY

-730 DIHSPNVPSVEWI
+730 DIHSPNVPSVEWM
-743 EALLRKAA
+743 EALLKKAA
-751 QNIPAERLW
+751 QRIPAERLW

-776 QSLANMVRAAQRLR
+776 QALANMVQAAQRLR
-790 EQA
+790 ETQ

>member
-1 MRVLHSDSEN
+1 
-11 VALVQHTVPAD
+11 
-22 YGCVNIWTAKWGNMT
+22 

-58 AQESYWAGNSTQEE
+58 AQEGYWAGNLTRAE
-72 LLAVGR
+72 LLEVGKS
-78 ELRARHWQQQQQAGV
+78 LRARHWQQQKEAGV

-114 GNVPARHQNQD
+114 GNVPARHQNAD
-125 GTIDLDTLFRIGRG
+125 GQVDIDTLFRIGRG

-165 EFHKGQQFQLGWTQL
+165 EFTQGQRFALTWTQL
-180 LDEVDEALALGHKI
+180 LDEVDEALALGHKV

-207 GKVKGEQFDRLSL
+207 GKVKGDAFDRLSL

-239 IEWVQIDEPALVLE
+239 VEWVQIDEPALVLE
-253 LPQEWLNAFKPA
+253 LPQEWLDAFKPA
-265 YDALQGQ
+265 YDALQGS

-282 SVGHNLDTIHTLPV
+282 SIGHNLDTIRALPV

-304 TGHDDVAVLNQ
+304 HGKDDAS
-315 ALPKE
+315 ALLAQLPAD
-320 WLLSLGVING
+320 WLVSLGVING

-336 DLSSWFERL
+336 DLSTWFERL
-345 QPLLGDRNLWIGT
+345 QPLVGQRQLWLGS

-370 VETRLDEEVK
+370 VETRLDDEVK

-393 ALLSAALNAPGS
+393 ALLTAALNSG
-405 KQAELAAYS
+405 EGAALVEYS
-414 APIRARRQSS
+414 APIRARSTS
-424 RVHNAQVEKRLA
+424 TRVNNAAVTQRLA
-436 AITAQDSERQRP
+436 AITAQDSQRQHAYPVR
-448 YAERAA
+448 AE
-454 AQRDRFNLPAWPTTT
+454 AQRARFNLPDWPTTT

-493 NNYRTSIS
+493 NNYRTGIA

-531 YFGENLDG
+531 YFGEHLDG
-539 FVFTQNGWVQ
+539 FIFTQNGWVQ

-561 IGDISRPEAITVEW
+561 IGDISRPEPITVEW

-602 PREDVTR
+602 PREDVSR
-609 EVIAKQIALAL
+609 ETIAKQIALAL
-620 RDEVEDLEKAGI
+620 RDEVADLEKAGI

-646 PLRQSDWAAYLNWAV
+646 PLHRSDWQAYLAWGV
-661 DAFKLNA
+661 EAFRLNA
-668 AVAQDDTQIHT
+668 AVVRDDTQIHT

-707 SDMDLLEAFKEFEY
+707 SDMELLESFEEFEY

-751 QNIPAERLW
+751 QRIPAERLW

-776 QSLANMVRAAQRLR
+776 QSLANMVEAAQRLR
-790 EQA
+790 ETEA

>member
-1 MRVLHSDSEN
+1 
-11 VALVQHTVPAD
+11 
-22 YGCVNIWTAKWGNMT
+22 MT
-37 MAILNHT
+37 TLNHT
-44 LGFPRVGLRRELKK
+44 LGFPRVGLHRELKK
-58 AQESYWAGNSTQEE
+58 AQESYWAGNITQKE
-72 LLAVGR
+72 LLDTGR
-78 ELRARHWQQQQQAGV
+78 ELRARHWQQQQEAGV

-114 GNVPARHQNQD
+114 GNVPARHQNDD
-125 GTIDLDTLFRIGRG
+125 GSVDLDTLFRIGRG
-139 RAPTGEPAAAAEMT
+139 RAPTGKPAAAAEMT

-165 EFHKGQQFQLGWTQL
+165 EFTQGQQFKLTWTQL
-180 LDEVDEALALGHKI
+180 LDEVDEALALGHKV

-220 LKDILPVYQQV
+220 LNDILPVYQQV

-253 LPQEWLNAFKPA
+253 LPQAWLDAFKPA
-265 YDALQGQ
+265 YDALQGE

-282 SVGHNLDTIHTLPV
+282 SVGHNISTITQLPV

-304 TGHDDVAVLNQ
+304 HGRDELTKLNQ
-315 ALPKE
+315 QVPAD
-320 WLLSLGVING
+320 WVLSLGVING

-336 DLSSWFERL
+336 DLSTWFEHI
-345 QPLLGDRNLWIGT
+345 QPIVGQRQNLWVGS

-370 VETRLDEEVK
+370 VETRLDDEVK
-380 SWFAFALQKCAEL
+380 SWFSFALQKCGEL
-393 ALLSAALNAPGS
+393 SLLSQALNDNNPAAL
-405 KQAELAAYS
+405 EEWS
-414 APIRARRQSS
+414 APIRARRDST
-424 RVHNAQVEKRLA
+424 RVHNSSVGQRLS
-436 AITAQDSERQRP
+436 AITAQDSERASSYPQR
-448 YAERAA
+448 AVK
-454 AQRDRFNLPAWPTTT
+454 QRQRFNLPAWPTTT

-484 DFKQGRLDG
+484 DFKRGDLDG
-493 NNYRTSIS
+493 VKYRTGIA
-501 EHIKQAIVEQERLGL
+501 EHVKQAIVEQERLGL

-531 YFGENLDG
+531 YFGEHLDG

-561 IGDISRPEAITVEW
+561 IGDVSRPEAITVEW

-602 PREDVTR
+602 PREDVSR
-609 EVIAKQIALAL
+609 ETIAKQIALAL
-620 RDEVEDLEKAGI
+620 RDEVADLEQAGI

-646 PLRQSDWAAYLNWAV
+646 PLRQTDWAAYLDWAV
-661 DAFKLNA
+661 DAFRLNA

-707 SDMDLLEAFKEFEY
+707 SDMELLESFEEFEY

-730 DIHSPNVPSVEWI
+730 DIHSPNVPDVQWI

-751 QNIPAERLW
+751 KRIPVERLW

-770 GWPETR
+770 GWTETR
-776 QSLANMVRAAQRLR
+776 QALANMVKAAQNLR
-790 EQA
+790 EQNI

>member
-1 MRVLHSDSEN
+1 M
-11 VALVQHTVPAD
+11 
-22 YGCVNIWTAKWGNMT
+22 GNKTMT
-37 MAILNHT
+37 ILNHT
-44 LGFPRVGLRRELKK
+44 LGFPRVGLKRELKK

-72 LLAVGR
+72 LLNVGC

-93 DLLPVGDFAWYD
+93 DLVPVGDFAWYD

-114 GNVPARHQNQD
+114 GNVPERHQNAD
-125 GTIDLDTLFRIGRG
+125 GSIDLDTLFRIGRG
-139 RAPTGEPAAAAEMT
+139 RAPTGTPAAAAEMT

-165 EFHKGQQFQLGWTQL
+165 EFQQGQQFKLGWTQL

-220 LKDILPVYQQV
+220 LNDILPVYQQV
-231 LAELAKRG
+231 LGELAKRG

-253 LPQEWLNAFKPA
+253 LPPEWLDAYQPA
-265 YDALQGQ
+265 YQALQGQ

-282 SVGHNLDTIHTLPV
+282 SIGHNLDIIRALPV
-296 QGLHVDLV
+296 QGLHVDV
-304 TGHDDVAVLNQ
+304 VAGQDDIAELN
-315 ALPKE
+315 ATLPQE

-336 DLSSWFERL
+336 DLSHWFERL
-345 QPLLGDRNLWIGT
+345 QPLVNSRPLWLGS

-370 VETRLDEEVK
+370 EETRLDAEVK

-393 ALLSAALNAPGS
+393 ALLTQALNAPS
-405 KQAELAAYS
+405 EAKLAELAAYS
-414 APIRARRQSS
+414 APIRARRASS
-424 RVHNAQVEKRLA
+424 RVHNPQVEQRLA
-436 AITAQDSERQRP
+436 AITAQDIERQQP
-448 YAERAA
+448 YEARAT
-454 AQRDRFNLPAWPTTT
+454 AQRKRFNLPAWPTTT

-493 NNYRTSIS
+493 KNYRTGIS
-501 EHIKQAIVEQERLGL
+501 EHIKQAIAEQERLGL

-531 YFGENLDG
+531 YFGEHLDG

-602 PREDVTR
+602 PREDVSR
-609 EVIAKQIALAL
+609 ETIAKQIALAL

-646 PLRQSDWAAYLNWAV
+646 PLRRADWQAYLQWAV

-668 AVAQDDTQIHT
+668 AVAQNDTQIHT

-707 SDMDLLEAFKEFEY
+707 SDMELLESFEDFAY

-751 QNIPAERLW
+751 QRIPAERLW

-776 QSLANMVRAAQRLR
+776 QALANMVLAAQRLR
-790 EQA
+790 EEQV

>member
-1 MRVLHSDSEN
+1 
-11 VALVQHTVPAD
+11 
-22 YGCVNIWTAKWGNMT
+22 

-78 ELRARHWQQQQQAGV
+78 ELRARHWQQQRQAGV
-93 DLLPVGDFAWYD
+93 DLVPVGDFAWYD

-114 GNVPARHQNQD
+114 GNVPARHQNAD
-125 GTIDLDTLFRIGRG
+125 GSIDLDTLFRIGRG

-165 EFHKGQQFQLGWTQL
+165 EFQQGQQFKLGWTQL
-180 LDEVDEALALGHKI
+180 LDEVDEALALGHHI

-207 GKVKGEQFDRLSL
+207 GKVKGEPFDRLSL
-220 LKDILPVYQQV
+220 LKEILPVYQQV

-239 IEWVQIDEPALVLE
+239 VEWVQIDEPALVLE
-253 LPQEWLNAFKPA
+253 LPQAWLDAFKPA

-282 SVGHNLDTIHTLPV
+282 SVGHNLDTIRTLPV

-304 TGHDDVAVLNQ
+304 AGHDDIAALSA
-315 ALPKE
+315 ALPQD

-336 DLSSWFERL
+336 DLSRWFERL
-345 QPLLGDRNLWIGT
+345 QPLVGQRPLWIGT

-370 VETRLDEEVK
+370 VESRLDEEVK

-393 ALLSAALNAPGS
+393 ALLSSALNAPDAT
-405 KQAELAAYS
+405 KQAELDAYS
-414 APIRARRQSS
+414 APIRARRQSN
-424 RVHNAQVEKRLA
+424 RVHNSQVERRLA
-436 AITAQDSERQRP
+436 AITAQDCERRSA
-448 YAERAA
+448 YAERAR
-454 AQRDRFNLPAWPTTT
+454 AQRERFNLPAWPTTT

-493 NNYRTSIS
+493 NNYRTSIG

-561 IGDISRPEAITVEW
+561 IGDVSRPEAITVEW
-575 AKYAQS
+575 AKFAQS

-776 QSLANMVRAAQRLR
+776 QSLANMVLAAQRLR
-790 EQA
+790 EHA

>member
-1 MRVLHSDSEN
+1 
-11 VALVQHTVPAD
+11 
-22 YGCVNIWTAKWGNMT
+22 MT
-37 MAILNHT
+37 ILNHI

-58 AQESYWAGNSTQEE
+58 AQESYWAGKITQEE
-72 LLAVGR
+72 LLATGR
-78 ELRARHWQQQQQAGV
+78 ELRARHWQQQKEAGV

-105 HVLTTSLLL
+105 HVLTTSLML
-114 GNVPARHQNQD
+114 GNVPARHQNKD
-125 GTIDLDTLFRIGRG
+125 GSVDVDTLFRIGRG

-165 EFHKGQQFQLGWTQL
+165 EFTQGQQFKLAWTQL
-180 LDEVDEALALGHKI
+180 LDEVDEALALGHKV
-194 KPVLLGPVTYLWL
+194 KPVLLGPVSYLWL

-239 IEWVQIDEPALVLE
+239 IEWVQIDEPVLVLE
-253 LPQEWLNAFKPA
+253 LPAEWLAAFKPA

-272 VKLLLTTYFD
+272 VKVLLTSYFD
-282 SVGHNLDTIHTLPV
+282 SIGHNLDTVIALPV

-304 TGHDDVAVLNQ
+304 HGKDDIAALNSKIP
-315 ALPKE
+315 AD
-320 WLLSLGVING
+320 WLLSVGVING

-345 QPLLGDRNLWIGT
+345 QPLVAKRQQLWIGS

-370 VETRLDEEVK
+370 VETRLDDEVK
-380 SWFAFALQKCAEL
+380 SWFSFALQKCGEL
-393 ALLSAALNAPGS
+393 SLLSNALNNHD
-405 KQAELAAYS
+405 AASLEAWS
-414 APIRARRQSS
+414 APIRARRHSS
-424 RVHNAQVEKRLA
+424 RVHNAAVEKRLA
-436 AITAQDSERQRP
+436 GITAQDTLRHSAYP
-448 YAERAA
+448 ERAQ
-454 AQRDRFNLPAWPTTT
+454 AQRQRFNLPLWPTTT
-469 IGSFPQTTEIRGLRL
+469 IGSFPQTPDIRGLRL

-493 NNYRTSIS
+493 NKYRTGIA
-501 EHIKQAIVEQERLGL
+501 EHIKQAIVEQERLDI

-531 YFGENLDG
+531 YFGEHLDG
-539 FVFTQNGWVQ
+539 FIFTQNGWVQ

-602 PREDVTR
+602 PREDVSR
-609 EVIAKQIALAL
+609 ETIAKQIALAL

-646 PLRQSDWAAYLNWAV
+646 PLRRSDWAAYLQWAV
-661 DAFKLNA
+661 DAFRLNA
-668 AVAQDDTQIHT
+668 AIARDDTQIHT

-707 SDMDLLEAFKEFEY
+707 SDMDLLDAFEKFEY

-730 DIHSPNVPSVEWI
+730 DIHSPNVPDIEWI

-751 QNIPAERLW
+751 KRIPVERLW

-776 QSLANMVRAAQRLR
+776 QALANMVKAAKNLRAEAKK
-790 EQA
+790 A

>member
-1 MRVLHSDSEN
+1 M
-11 VALVQHTVPAD
+11 
-22 YGCVNIWTAKWGNMT
+22 GNMT
-37 MAILNHT
+37 MTILNHT

-93 DLLPVGDFAWYD
+93 DLVPVGDFAWYD

-114 GNVPARHQNQD
+114 GNVPARHQNKD
-125 GTIDLDTLFRIGRG
+125 GSIDLDTLFRIGRG

-165 EFHKGQQFQLGWTQL
+165 EFTKGQQFKLGWTQL

-220 LKDILPVYQQV
+220 LNDILPVYQQV

-253 LPQEWLNAFKPA
+253 LPKAWLEAFKPA
-265 YDALQGQ
+265 YTALQGQ

-282 SVGHNLDTIHTLPV
+282 SIGHNLDTIRELPV

-304 TGHDDVAVLNQ
+304 AGKDDAAALNN

-320 WLLSLGVING
+320 WVLSLGVING

-336 DLSSWFERL
+336 DVSSWFERL
-345 QPLLGDRNLWIGT
+345 QPLVGSRPLWIGT

-370 VETRLDEEVK
+370 VESRLDEEVK

-393 ALLSAALNAPGS
+393 ALLSSALNAPEAD
-405 KQAELAAYS
+405 KQAKLDAYS

-424 RVHNAQVEKRLA
+424 RVHNAQVEQRLA
-436 AITAQDSERQRP
+436 AITAKDSERQRP
-448 YAERAA
+448 YEQRAQ

-493 NNYRTSIS
+493 SNYRTSIG
-501 EHIKQAIVEQERLGL
+501 EHIKQAIAEQERLGL

-575 AKYAQS
+575 AKFAQS

-646 PLRQSDWAAYLNWAV
+646 PLRQSDWAAYLDWAV

-707 SDMDLLEAFKEFEY
+707 SDMDLLEAFKEFDY

-776 QSLANMVRAAQRLR
+776 QSLANMVLAAQRLR
-790 EQA
+790 DQVV

>member
-1 MRVLHSDSEN
+1 
-11 VALVQHTVPAD
+11 
-22 YGCVNIWTAKWGNMT
+22 
-37 MAILNHT
+37 MAIVNHT

-58 AQESYWAGNSTQEE
+58 AQESYWAGNATQEE
-72 LLAVGR
+72 LLTVGR
-78 ELRARHWQQQQQAGV
+78 ELRARHWQQQKDAGV

-114 GNVPARHQNQD
+114 GNVPARHQNKD
-125 GTIDLDTLFRIGRG
+125 GSVDLDTLFRIGRG
-139 RAPTGEPAAAAEMT
+139 RAPTGQPAAAAEMT

-165 EFHKGQQFQLGWTQL
+165 EFTKGQQFKLTWTQL
-180 LDEVDEALALGHKI
+180 LDEVDEALALGHNV

-253 LPQEWLNAFKPA
+253 LPQAWLAAFKPA

-282 SVGHNLDTIHTLPV
+282 SVSQNLETIKTLPV

-304 TGHDDVAVLNQ
+304 HGKDDAATLNAQ
-315 ALPKE
+315 LPAN
-320 WLLSLGVING
+320 WVLSLGVING

-336 DLSSWFERL
+336 DLSNWFERL
-345 QPLLGDRNLWIGT
+345 QPLVGTRDLWLGS

-370 VETRLDEEVK
+370 VEVRLDDEVK
-380 SWFAFALQKCAEL
+380 SWFAFAIQKCAEL
-393 ALLSAALNAPGS
+393 SLLSQALNSGNG
-405 KQAELAAYS
+405 QALDAYS
-414 APIRARRQSS
+414 APIRARRTST
-424 RVHNAQVEKRLA
+424 RVNNAAVAQRLA
-436 AITAQDSERQRP
+436 AITAQDSQRQNV
-448 YAERAA
+448 YSVRAD
-454 AQRDRFNLPAWPTTT
+454 AQRERFNLPAWPTTT

-493 NNYRTSIS
+493 NNYRTGIS
-501 EHIKQAIVEQERLGL
+501 EHIKQAVAEQERLGL

-531 YFGENLDG
+531 YFGEHLDG

-561 IGDISRPEAITVEW
+561 IGDVSRPEAITVEW

-581 LTDKPVKGML
+581 LTDKPMKGML

-609 EVIAKQIALAL
+609 ETIAKQIALAL
-620 RDEVEDLEKAGI
+620 RDEVADLEAAGI

-646 PLRQSDWAAYLNWAV
+646 PLHRSDWDAYLAWAV
-661 DAFKLNA
+661 DAFRLNA
-668 AVAQDDTQIHT
+668 AVAKDDTQIHT

-707 SDMDLLEAFKEFEY
+707 SDMELLESFEEFEY

-730 DIHSPNVPSVEWI
+730 DIHSPNVPSVEWM
-743 EALLRKAA
+743 EALLKKAA
-751 QNIPAERLW
+751 QRIPAERLW

-776 QSLANMVRAAQRLR
+776 QALANMVQAAQRLR
-790 EQA
+790 ETQ

>member
-1 MRVLHSDSEN
+1 
-11 VALVQHTVPAD
+11 
-22 YGCVNIWTAKWGNMT
+22 MT
-37 MAILNHT
+37 ILNHT

-93 DLLPVGDFAWYD
+93 DLVPVGDFAWYD

-125 GTIDLDTLFRIGRG
+125 GSIDLDTLFRIGRG

-165 EFHKGQQFQLGWTQL
+165 EFTQGQRFKLSWTQL

-220 LKDILPVYQQV
+220 LNDILPVYQQV

-253 LPQEWLNAFKPA
+253 LPNAWLEAFKPA
-265 YDALQGQ
+265 YAALQGQ

-282 SVGHNLDTIHTLPV
+282 SIDHNLDTIRELPV

-304 TGHDDVAVLNQ
+304 AGKDDAAALNN

-320 WLLSLGVING
+320 WVLSLGVING

-336 DLSSWFERL
+336 DVSSWFERL
-345 QPLLGDRNLWIGT
+345 QPLVGSRPLWIGT

-370 VETRLDEEVK
+370 VESRLDEEVK

-393 ALLSAALNAPGS
+393 ALLSSALNAPGAE
-405 KQAELAAYS
+405 KQAKLDAYS

-436 AITAQDSERQRP
+436 AITAKDSERQRP
-448 YAERAA
+448 YEQRAQ

-493 NNYRTSIS
+493 SNYRTSIG
-501 EHIKQAIVEQERLGL
+501 EHIKQAIAEQERLGL

-575 AKYAQS
+575 AKFAQS

-646 PLRQSDWAAYLNWAV
+646 PLRQSDWAAYLDWAV

-707 SDMDLLEAFKEFEY
+707 SDMDLLEAFKEFDY

-776 QSLANMVRAAQRLR
+776 QSLANMVLAAQRLR
-790 EQA
+790 DQVV